1 MEDKHIKA
9 KEDSN
14 KFTDAILNSKSKN
27 KVVVAGPGTGKTYL
41 FQKILE
47 GKRKALTLSFVN
59 SLVED
64 LSLGLYGLSEV
75 KTLHGYARSELGKN
89 GDIKIFPK
97 LSMVINE
104 DHIILQN
111 ESVLFDELFYNR
123 EDESKY
129 IEFYKTR
136 RKYYGKFYGYADV
149 IYALIK
155 YLEANNDKVPNY
167 DNVLVDEFQDFNK
180 LEISLIDL
188 LGQKSPILLAGDD
201 DQALYID
208 LKKASPEFIRT
219 RYSEQCQEYESFTLP
234 FCRRC
239 TRVIVNATNEIIN
252 GAKSIGLLSGRI
264 DKKYIYYDDP
274 TKDKESDK
282 NPKIVYRQKYS
293 NSIPD
298 YIEKQIRLLAEEN
311 KKEFEVLIISPT
323 NGKSKSIVS
332 KLKEKGLSNIESKDK
347 QENENPSL
355 LDGLILLSEDGKG
368 NLGWRIAIK
377 HLITDSEF
385 SDLIK
390 LTAENNPKNI
400 IDLISS
406 SKKKEV
412 LDLLK
417 TYKQINNGQ
426 KVADEKLINFFNK
439 NEIDPMKSAV
449 DQLRTKLYAR
459 IKTGDPGIR
468 KIPIKA
474 TTIQSSKGL
483 SSDYVFITHF
493 DDQYFI
499 KNKDRSVSDQDI
511 YNFLV
516 ALTRA
521 KKKVFLISSD
531 TTRTPTFLSWIKQ
544 DNIDSSNR
552 N

>member
-1 MEDKHIKA
+1 
-9 KEDSN
+9 
-14 KFTDAILNSKSKN
+14 
-27 KVVVAGPGTGKTYL
+27 
-41 FQKILE
+41 
-47 GKRKALTLSFVN
+47 
-59 SLVED
+59 
-64 LSLGLYGLSEV
+64 
-75 KTLHGYARSELGKN
+75 
-89 GDIKIFPK
+89 
-97 LSMVINE
+97 
-104 DHIILQN
+104 
-111 ESVLFDELFYNR
+111 
-123 EDESKY
+123 
-129 IEFYKTR
+129 
-136 RKYYGKFYGYADV
+136 
-149 IYALIK
+149 
-155 YLEANNDKVPNY
+155 
-167 DNVLVDEFQDFNK
+167 
-180 LEISLIDL
+180 
-188 LGQKSPILLAGDD
+188 
-201 DQALYID
+201 
-208 LKKASPEFIRT
+208 
-219 RYSEQCQEYESFTLP
+219 
-234 FCRRC
+234 
-239 TRVIVNATNEIIN
+239 
-252 GAKSIGLLSGRI
+252 
-264 DKKYIYYDDP
+264 
-274 TKDKESDK
+274 
-282 NPKIVYRQKYS
+282 
-293 NSIPD
+293 
-298 YIEKQIRLLAEEN
+298 
-311 KKEFEVLIISPT
+311 
-323 NGKSKSIVS
+323 
-332 KLKEKGLSNIESKDK
+332 
-347 QENENPSL
+347 L